1 MSMTTTTGGGAQL
14 PESRI
19 EAVAEALY
27 RLLPAHVRQA
37 DLTGTGSLR
46 ALFGVLGRASAEI
59 DAEIEA
65 WYDALFVETAGEAAL
80 DAIAALVAAPAL
92 HPVPGDSGLIR
103 RPFVANTIR
112 YQRGKGTARMVETM
126 AADVTGL
133 AAIAVEYHQRLAR
146 CAHLLNVRPD
156 RPATADLVPG
166 RTMASLGGAFDLLP
180 RLLDTRRI
188 DRTRPGRPV
197 GRHSPTSV
205 GVHLLRPLVMRF
217 PSPAPKAVS
226 PPDAV
231 AAADLAGV
239 PRARPWEVDGAE
251 KPGYFQ
257 LAQQPGAVLRL
268 FNPDRRSAAEGTRV
282 REVDLPDRLRR
293 MPLHEETTEL
303 RAAKL
308 EKRPLRLPDRRWFDE
323 RAGAPFTVFLRRDG
337 ESAFRR
343 VPADEIRIANLE
355 SPPAPPG
362 ARPAAEVTHVWYEP
376 GATAAQRRTTPT
388 HPIACALD
396 PVTGRIVVPKAPAGP
411 DVVEVRVACATAAGR
426 AVGAGAQDRNALDQP
441 FDIRDT
447 GGPRDLVW
455 IVDPTAT
462 AGGSAETSGRTVP
475 ALATALAEVA
485 ALGAGRRSFV
495 VLARCDLEGAPAGSG
510 TLDVTVPPASEVYL
524 VAAQWRPP
532 RPTPG
537 ADPDPALRG
546 FLVRRERR
554 FTVDAP
560 MRVLRGTGEAT
571 APAGRLVLDGLEL
584 TRGLALQAACV
595 AELHLRYVTVR
606 APGEVAVRAEGP
618 LEATRVEVD
627 QAVCGP
633 LRIGDSGVLATG
645 ALVVRDSVVTADGAP
660 GDALAAPGLDSTL
673 CNVTVLGTSS
683 LRSLTATNTV
693 FAETVQVTRRQ
704 TGCVRYSFVPAG
716 SATPRTF
723 HCQPAL
729 ALGAAEEAARRPLTA
744 DEADAVR
751 LANEPVFLDV
761 SAGEPTLAMLHPL
774 CPDSVRSGGDEDAEM
789 GAFAR
794 AAYGIAVS
802 NVRALSDEYLPVALE
817 AGIIDE
823 TRSSAVAARRNR
835 P

>member
-1 MSMTTTTGGGAQL
+1 MTTTTDGGAQL
-14 PESRI
+14 PESRT

-37 DLTGTGSLR
+37 DLAGTGSLR

-92 HPVPGDSGLIR
+92 HPVPGDSGLTR

-112 YQRGKGTARMVETM
+112 YRRGKGTARVVEAM
-126 AADVTGL
+126 AGDVTGL
-133 AAIAVEYHQRLAR
+133 AAVAVEYHQRLAA

-156 RPATADLVPG
+156 RPATAGLVPG
-166 RTMASLGGAFDLLP
+166 RTLSSLGGAFDLLP
-180 RLLDTRRI
+180 RLLDVRRV

-197 GRHSPTSV
+197 GRHAPTSV

-217 PSPAPKAVS
+217 PSPAPEAGS
-226 PPDAV
+226 PPAAV
-231 AAADLAGV
+231 PAADLAGV
-239 PRARPWEVDGAE
+239 PQARPWEVDGAE
-251 KPGYFQ
+251 RAGYFQ

-268 FNPDRRSAAEGTRV
+268 FNPDRRSAAEGTRL

-293 MPLHEETTEL
+293 LPLHEETTEL

-308 EKRPLRLPDRRWFDE
+308 EMRPLRLPDRRWFDE

-343 VPADEIRIANLE
+343 VPADEIRIVNLE
-355 SPPAPPG
+355 SPPSPPG
-362 ARPAAEVTHVWYEP
+362 ARPSPEVTHVWYEP
-376 GATAAQRRTTPT
+376 GPTAPRRWTPT
-388 HPIACALD
+388 HAIACALD
-396 PVTGRIVVPKAPAGP
+396 PVTGRIVVPEAPAGP

-426 AVGAGAQDRNALDQP
+426 AVGAGAHDRNAPDQP

-475 ALATALAEVA
+475 ALATALAEIA
-485 ALGAGRRSFV
+485 ALGVGRRSFV

-510 TLDVTVPPASEVYL
+510 TLDVTVPPGSEVYL

-532 RPTPG
+532 RPVTG

-560 MRVLRGTGEAT
+560 TRVLRGTGDAT

-595 AELHLRYVTVR
+595 SELHLRYATVR
-606 APGEVAVRAEGP
+606 APGDVAVHAEGP

-627 QAVCGP
+627 HAVCGP
-633 LRIGDSGVLATG
+633 LRIGDTGVPAGG
-645 ALVVRDSVVTADGAP
+645 ALVVRDSVVSADGAP
-660 GDALAAPGLDSTL
+660 GHALAAPGLDTAL

-704 TGCVRYSFVPAG
+704 TGCVRYSFVPEG
-716 SATPRTF
+716 SAAPRVF
-723 HCQPAL
+723 RCQPAL
-729 ALGAAEEAARRPLTA
+729 ALAAAEEAAGRPLTA

-751 LANEPVFLDV
+751 LASEPVFLDV
-761 SAGEPTLAMLHPL
+761 SADEPTLAMLHPL
-774 CPDSVRSGGDEDAEM
+774 CPDSVRSGGEGDSEM

-802 NVRALSDEYLPVALE
+802 NVRALSAEYLPVALE
-817 AGIIDE
+817 AGIIDD